1 MATQPRLGP
10 GRPLPDPSASDSGIT
25 LVVDDLSWA
34 DAAVGPVP
42 SASDSGVT
50 ITGRGPDPAF
60 RREVAAK
67 ILDTL
72 TQGYVTRREFVLR
85 EAQRR
90 GLSVE
95 QLLAAY
101 LTRTIMDEVDREYL

>member
-1 MATQPRLGP
+1 MSRADAAGGP
-10 GRPLPDPSASDSGIT
+10 VPSASDSGIT
-25 LVVDDLSWA
+25 LTVRS
-34 DAAVGPVP
+34 
-42 SASDSGVT
+42 
-50 ITGRGPDPAF
+50 PDPVF

-72 TQGYVTRREFVLR
+72 TQGYVTRREFVQR
-85 EAQRR
+85 EAHRR

-101 LTRTIMDEVDREYL
+101 LTRTIMDKVDSEYL

>member
-1 MATQPRLGP
+1 MATQPRP
-10 GRPLPDPSASDSGIT
+10 DPVRPLPGPSASDSGIT
-25 LVVDDLSWA
+25 LDVDVPSSA
-34 DAAVGPVP
+34 DAAGGPES
-42 SASDSGVT
+42 SASDSG
-50 ITGRGPDPAF
+50 ITLTLRGPDPAF

-85 EAQRR
+85 EARRR

-101 LTRTIMDEVDREYL
+101 LARTIMDKVDSEYL